1 MIRKIIISC
10 IAATSLILFSTQ
22 AFALLNFSV
31 GVPLSHTMTG
41 NDTAGNE
48 IKSDGVSGYFV
59 QVGVPILPGIGMDS
73 YKTKIKCESC
83 SFELELETSMYNLY
97 YLLPIPIINLTVGVG
112 VGKTKFLCDGSDCTW
127 QDGGNATQWYTS
139 LGFPILP
146 LFDLHLSY
154 RSVSSKIE
162 TTTGSSKGKEDDVGG
177 NVMGLGIGFNF

>member
-1 MIRKIIISC
+1 MIRKIIISW

-31 GVPLSHTMTG
+31 GVPLSHTFTGKDTSG
-41 NDTAGNE
+41 NDVE
-48 IKSDGVSGYFV
+48 SDGVSGTFV
-59 QVGVPILPGIGMDS
+59 QIGVPILPGIGMDN
-73 YKTKIKCESC
+73 YKTKIKHSY
-83 SFELELETSMYNLY
+83 SDTKIELVTTMYNLY
-97 YLLPIPIINLTVGVG
+97 YLLPIPIINLTIGVG
-112 VGKTKFLCDGSDCTW
+112 AGKTKFLCDGSDCDW

-139 LGFPILP
+139 FGFPIIP

-162 TTTGSSKGKEDDVGG
+162 TTTGSDKGKKDDVGG

>member
-22 AFALLNFSV
+22 AFALINFSV
-31 GVPLSHTMTG
+31 GVPLSHSMTG
-41 NDTAGNE
+41 KGVSGDDIE
-48 IKSDGVSGYFV
+48 SDGVSGYFI

-73 YKTKIKCESC
+73 YKTKLKDNVDTDV
-83 SFELELETSMYNLY
+83 ETSIYNLY
-97 YLLPIPIINLTVGVG
+97 YLLPIPVINLTIGVG
-112 VGKTKFLCDGSDCTW
+112 VGSTELKCSGCAASFDKGP
-127 QDGGNATQWYTS
+127 ATQAYAS
-139 LGFPILP
+139 LGFPIIP

-162 TTTGSSKGKEDDVGG
+162 YKNGSGEHDFGG